1 MIKLTPTD
9 IQHKQFR
16 VKFRGFDIR
25 EVDGFLEET
34 ATGFETLLDE
44 NEKLRGKTERL
55 NLENQGYKKR
65 EEIFKRAIL
74 NSQKVLEQM
83 KQNAQK
89 TAERLIAEA
98 ELNAEKILNRAHG
111 RLAQLHEDIAEL
123 KRQRM
128 QIEVQ
133 IRAILETHTK
143 LLDMGK
149 EESKD
154 ADDEDLKVKLLNRI

>member
-34 ATGFETLLDE
+34 ANGFETILDE

>member
-34 ATGFETLLDE
+34 AAGFETLLDE

-133 IRAILETHTK
+133 LRAILETHTK

-154 ADDEDLKVKLLNRI
+154 VDDEDLKVKLLNRI